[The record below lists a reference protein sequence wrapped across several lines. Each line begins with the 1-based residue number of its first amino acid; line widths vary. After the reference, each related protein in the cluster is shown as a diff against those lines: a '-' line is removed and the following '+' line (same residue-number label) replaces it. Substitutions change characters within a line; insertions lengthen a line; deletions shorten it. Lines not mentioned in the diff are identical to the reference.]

1 MNRLS
6 CCIVSLFF
14 GLYCAAENVVQ
25 IIPFKTTAGVVSNK
39 NNVIN
44 IELTNSDDI
53 WAIQFN
59 LYLPDGMSL
68 PVRSSGSL
76 YTTLTDRSLYDDEEE
91 ELEFTCSSSYNST
104 GNYYTIMLYTATTNV
119 ISSGNGSILTVRYTT
134 QSTMADGVYPITIRP
149 LKYETGDH
157 KQITTPEISSYVVIG
172 DTNPLS
178 TEAHV
183 DMSGMT
189 GYIPSFVVNK
199 LNTDIAS
206 NTSLKSLNLS
216 GTTVDN
222 LGAELSVPT
231 NDDLLW
237 YTSDKASLNRTF
249 TADKWSSVCL
259 PVTLETSSLSGT
271 PLIKKMDSYDTTEGY
286 ISLTDVTT
294 MEKGKPYMVKTASNS
309 KLFNN
314 VAITASESVSSEPG
328 SFTSGNLTM
337 KGTYQYTTVSSTAS
351 TTYYGFSSGKFVGVN
366 VGGTGRIQPFRAYL
380 ELNGAAGSRSIFLAE
395 DGETT
400 KIDKV
405 LDDNQPE
412 LHLYNLQ
419 GMRMDNGCKTK
430 GVFIRDGKK
439 VIIK

>member
-1 MNRLS
+1 MIALS
-6 CCIVSLFF
+6 VTAKDELQVVPFITVAGLSDEDDDAYMDLYLVNESFDVANLQFDILFPEGMEYADYYECTDRIPHKKTSYDF
-14 GLYCAAENVVQ
+14 SFQTAVQSSGYTRFMGVPGGQLRPIKIGEGTILRINFSTVANMQPGIYPILIENVKLV
-25 IIPFKTTAGVVSNK
+25 KTVTES
-39 NNVIN
+39 I
-44 IELTNSDDI
+44 
-53 WAIQFN
+53 
-59 LYLPDGMSL
+59 YLP
-68 PVRSSGSL
+68 
-76 YTTLTDRSLYDDEEE
+76 
-91 ELEFTCSSSYNST
+91 NS
-104 GNYYTIMLYTATTNV
+104 V
-119 ISSGNGSILTVRYTT
+119 
-134 QSTMADGVYPITIRP
+134 
-149 LKYETGDH
+149 
-157 KQITTPEISSYVVIG
+157 SYVVIG
-172 DTNPLS
+172 TSNPLS
-178 TEAHV
+178 TDAHI

-189 GYIPSFVVNK
+189 GYIPSFVIDQ

-206 NTSLKSLNLS
+206 NTNLKSLNLS

-405 LDDNQPE
+405 IDDNQPE
-412 LHLYNLQ
+412 SHLYNLQ

>member
-1 MNRLS
+1 MKKLLL
-6 CCIVSLFF
+6 LFF
-14 GLYCAAENVVQ
+14 CITSFTVYAEDVLQVL
-25 IIPFKTTAGVVSNK
+25 PVKTTAGLKYSDNK
-39 NNVIN
+39 VIEIYLCN
-44 IELTNSDDI
+44 TFDVANMQFDI
-53 WAIQFN
+53 
-59 LYLPDGMSL
+59 LLPDGMASRTDNKYMIYEERAQVYDEDEEDYFDL
-68 PVRSSGSL
+68 FSITTNKLSSG
-76 YTTLTDRSLYDDEEE
+76 YTRFM
-91 ELEFTCSSSYNST
+91 FTP
-104 GNYYTIMLYTATTNV
+104 
-119 ISSGNGSILTVRYTT
+119 SGKGSIKAGQGVIMKIPYKTDA
-134 QSTMADGVYPITIRP
+134 SMEDGIYPILMSNIR
-149 LKYETGDH
+149 LDKSVTETVVV
-157 KQITTPEISSYVVIG
+157 ESASSYVVIG
-172 DTNPLS
+172 DSKSPS
-178 TEAHV
+178 TDAHV

-206 NTSLKSLNLS
+206 NTNLKSLNLS
-216 GTTVDN
+216 GTTFEK

-405 LDDNQPE
+405 IDDNQPE
-412 LHLYNLQ
+412 SHLYNLQ